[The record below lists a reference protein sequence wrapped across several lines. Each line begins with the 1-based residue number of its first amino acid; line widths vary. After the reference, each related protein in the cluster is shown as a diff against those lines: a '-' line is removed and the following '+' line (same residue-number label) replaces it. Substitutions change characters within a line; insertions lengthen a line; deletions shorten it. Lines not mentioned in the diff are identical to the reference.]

1 MDNLESNI
9 SISDSTADGPRSDPY
24 LRDELALPKFEP
36 ESLDEYNARRLAQ
49 CKEKLRALLFGMFT
63 QTGKDTK
70 FFDQDIEEVFMGW
83 AEQVVCLPP
92 SRLLDALSE
101 QQNVLR
107 ELDYDL
113 PTAGG
118 GTADNGRF
126 LTFTEHQYGSVMC
139 IFMRELLIRTI
150 VRYTMQRSYVS
161 DQSVAR
167 LDQLEAG
174 FFELIKSMPVQDGD
188 KLLIDFLARKLTAIA
203 HRVAIKL
210 CPSSDKPVTSS
221 RTSEPTA
228 KTNTILAS
236 TRKTRFLERSTA

>member
-9 SISDSTADGPRSDPY
+9 SISDSTADGPRSEPY
-24 LRDELALPKFEP
+24 LRDAIALPKFEP

-63 QTGKDTK
+63 QAGKDIK
-70 FFDQDIEEVFMGW
+70 FFDQDIEEVLFMGW
-83 AEQVVCLPP
+83 AEQVVSLPP

-107 ELDYDL
+107 ELDYGL

-126 LTFTEHQYGSVMC
+126 LTFTERQYGSVMC

-150 VRYTMQRSYVS
+150 VRYTMQCSYVS
-161 DQSVAR
+161 ANFRCTGSTAR
-167 LDQLEAG
+167 L
-174 FFELIKSMPVQDGD
+174 V
-188 KLLIDFLARKLTAIA
+188 R
-203 HRVAIKL
+203 
-210 CPSSDKPVTSS
+210 
-221 RTSEPTA
+221 
-228 KTNTILAS
+228 
-236 TRKTRFLERSTA
+236 